1 MPFMGL
7 RPWTRMNCARMLAGL
22 NERLQGN
29 LELPPDMNAIRQALN
44 VEFSDE
50 LSALEGK
57 PYESIRLDSV
67 YTRITGIAGQ
77 PLNDNNLGQTL
88 INNYGRPYQEG
99 FNNSTGFSARAD
111 DGRFSYYVSGEYQ
124 HSPSAP
130 PIPCRRGWR
139 LRPSTSS
146 HCSRQRRLPKS
157 TSSGCWIRTCPPS
170 SWART
175 SRSENKAWTGAP
187 ARAAPC

>member
-1 MPFMGL
+1 
-7 RPWTRMNCARMLAGL
+7 MNCARMLAGL

-29 LELPPDMNAIRQALN
+29 LELPADMNAIRQALN

-57 PYESIRLDSV
+57 PYESIRLDTV
-67 YTRITGIAGQ
+67 YTATAGMTGP
-77 PLNDNNLGQTL
+77 PLNDNNLGQSL

-111 DGRFSYYVSGEYQ
+111 DGRFSYFVSGEYQ

-130 PIPCRRGWR
+130 AYPLSEIGRASCRER
-139 LRPSTSS
+139 
-146 HCSRQRRLPKS
+146 
-157 TSSGCWIRTCPPS
+157 
-170 SWART
+170 
-175 SRSENKAWTGAP
+175 
-187 ARAAPC
+187 